1 MWTPGRGAA
10 LRRRSNQSAKAV
22 AAPTSDVAEPVA
34 AQSATTSAPA
44 SNTPMSIA
52 PYIREIGRGKDGA
65 RALSREQAF
74 DLMSRL
80 LDGQLS
86 DIEKGGFAI
95 AMRIK
100 GETPEELAGFMD
112 AVVPRLLP
120 LEPPSTAV
128 VLPSYNGARKLP
140 NLTPLL
146 ALLLARE
153 GVPVL
158 VHGPLL
164 DPGRVT
170 SAQIFEALG
179 LPPLT
184 EAAAVEARWAAGQP
198 AFMTSDA
205 LHPTLAE
212 LLALRRVLGLRNPGH
227 SLVKLMPAVPG
238 ALRVVNHTH
247 PEYAVSLAQFLAL
260 TQADAVLMRG
270 TEGEPVAD
278 ARRLPKLGAFLG
290 GEARED
296 LSLEAQGG
304 SLLHVPELSKDI
316 SPEGTAT
323 TIRALLSGDTPM
335 PEPIARQLQCLL
347 ALRAAMAARAAA
359 PSAPSAADAASAS
372 SAPDA
377 PPALAAAVHSAA
389 LPPAAPPLPSPT

>member
-10 LRRRSNQSAKAV
+10 LRRRSSQTAEGLGTP
-22 AAPTSDVAEPVA
+22 AADVPDPSA
-34 AQSATTSAPA
+34 AQFETTSAPA

-74 DLMSRL
+74 DLMNRL
-80 LDGQLS
+80 LGGQLS

-120 LEPPSTAV
+120 LAPPSTPI

-170 SAQIFEALG
+170 SAQIFDALG

-184 EAAAVEARWAAGQP
+184 DAAAVHARWAAGQP
-198 AFMTSDA
+198 AFMPTEV
-205 LHPTLAE
+205 LHPSLGE
-212 LLALRRVLGLRNPGH
+212 LLALRRILGLRNPGH
-227 SLVKLMPAVPG
+227 TLVKLMPAVPG

-247 PEYAVSLAQFLAL
+247 PEYAISLAQFLAL
-260 TQADAVLMRG
+260 TQADALLLRG

-278 ARRLPKLGAFLG
+278 ARRLPRLGAFLQ

-304 SLLHVPELSKDI
+304 SLLHLPELSKDI

-323 TIRALLSGDTPM
+323 TIRALLSGETPM
-335 PEPIARQLQCLL
+335 PEPITRQVQCLL
-347 ALRAAMAARAAA
+347 ALRAAMAQ
-359 PSAPSAADAASAS
+359 
-372 SAPDA
+372 
-377 PPALAAAVHSAA
+377 PPASTE
-389 LPPAAPPLPSPT
+389 PG